1 MRFSIALYFFLFFQL
16 ISYSQ
21 SVLVPAGN
29 NSLSPGPSLN
39 WTIGEGITELRFD
52 TKASISGEFQQSIIT
67 SGQSLSV
74 SVSGITI
81 YPNPASEFIVLEA
94 EDYKNLSYS
103 LYDSKARVLRNNK
116 ISDKITEIKLN
127 DLLPG
132 NYFLKIIKSDKE
144 LKTFKLI
151 KSN

>member
-1 MRFSIALYFFLFFQL
+1 MISLNKIFFSKLKVYMRFSIALYFFLFFQL

-81 YPNPASEFIVLEA
+81 IRILP
-94 EDYKNLSYS
+94 LSS
-103 LYDSKARVLRNNK
+103 
-116 ISDKITEIKLN
+116 
-127 DLLPG
+127 
-132 NYFLKIIKSDKE
+132 
-144 LKTFKLI
+144 
-151 KSN
+151 